1 MHAMQ
6 ANYVEPLLSSAIV
19 SDAAFGAMLRL
30 ARCLAPPLC
39 NWAPEIAAA
48 IRVIS
53 VDDFEMTLDLMPVTM
68 EEDDKKKSS
77 PGLFEQIVNGLIVAC
92 KAGPLPADT
101 FTFIFPVFLSLLIV
115 SLVSYHVS
123 FLYHL
128 DFSLLH

>member
-6 ANYVEPLLSSAIV
+6 ANYVLPLLSSAIV
-19 SDAAFGAMLRL
+19 SDAAFGTMLRL

-39 NWAPEIAAA
+39 NWALEIAAA